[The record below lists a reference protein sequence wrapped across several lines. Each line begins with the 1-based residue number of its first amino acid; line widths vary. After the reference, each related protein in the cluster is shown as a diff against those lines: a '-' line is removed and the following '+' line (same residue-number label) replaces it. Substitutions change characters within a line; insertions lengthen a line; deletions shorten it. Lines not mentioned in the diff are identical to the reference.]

1 MGSRGKVGF
10 NTLLTFPPHLLRM
23 NGLVD
28 GLDRQ
33 AFVEMG
39 PVMVSL
45 LFGTERLWPA
55 VMRSLVWMGCTA
67 KK

>member
-1 MGSRGKVGF
+1 
-10 NTLLTFPPHLLRM
+10 M

-28 GLDRQ
+28 VLDRQ
-33 AFVEMG
+33 AFVGMG

-45 LFGTERLWPA
+45 LFGAGRSWRA
-55 VMRSLVWMGCTA
+55 VMRSQVVMGCTA